1 MKNDA
6 AARASELVRRTRVA
20 ALATVHDGGP
30 GVAFVP
36 YAVAPAAEGLLV
48 LVSALSAHTRDLFAD
63 PHVALL
69 IAEADHGRG
78 PPHALARVS
87 LQAKATAI
95 ARDAPAYAP
104 ARAAYATRFPDMAML
119 FDLGDFTLF
128 LLVPTAV
135 RVVTGFAQART
146 LRAETLLRAL
156 GGRVEEGD

>member
-1 MKNDA
+1 MRDDA

-20 ALATVHDGGP
+20 ALATVHGGAP
-30 GVAFVP
+30 GVALVP
-36 YAVAPAAEGLLV
+36 YAIAPAAAGLLV
-48 LVSALSAHTRDLFAD
+48 LVSALSAHTRDMLAD

-69 IAEADHGRG
+69 IAEADRDGG

-87 LQAKATAI
+87 LQAKAAAI
-95 ARDAPAYAP
+95 PRDGAAFAAARDAYA
-104 ARAAYATRFPDMAML
+104 ARFPDMAML

-135 RVVTGFAQART
+135 RVVSGFAQART

-156 GGRVEEGD
+156 DGRAEAGD